1 VQTIASD
8 PVMDIFA
15 KLDLKT
21 VALLLDVDG
30 TILDIRPSPTE
41 VEVSDALRESLA
53 RLLVLTGG
61 AVALVSGRP
70 IAELD
75 RLFAPLRL
83 PTIGGH
89 GAEMR
94 MNENEVLYWAK
105 VLPKELRELLA
116 DRASIGPDIIVED
129 KRYSLALHYRNAPQ
143 QAERLRQHV
152 AASRKAFPDE
162 PTELLLGKAMFEI
175 KRPDINKGESILKL
189 MAHPPFTGRIPVFIG
204 DDITDESVFEV
215 LPQIGGK
222 GFSVSRYFPGLT
234 GVFKSPADV
243 RSALK
248 LLIANG
254 QMRA

>member
-1 VQTIASD
+1 
-8 PVMDIFA
+8 MNIFA

-30 TILDIRPSPTE
+30 TIIDIAPSPTE
-41 VEVSDALRESLA
+41 VQVSNALRESLE

-70 IAELD
+70 ITDLD
-75 RLFAPLRL
+75 GLFAPLRL

-105 VLPKELRELLA
+105 ALPRELRERLA
-116 DRASIGPDIIVED
+116 DPANIGPGIVVED
-129 KRYSLALHYRNAPQ
+129 KSYSLALHYRNAPQ
-143 QAERLRQHV
+143 EAERLRRHV
-152 AASRKAFPDE
+152 AASRKAFPGE
-162 PTELLLGKAMFEI
+162 PTELLLGKAMFEV
-175 KRPDINKGESILKL
+175 KRPGINKGESIRKL
-189 MAHPPFTGRIPVFIG
+189 MAHPPFVGRIPVFIG

-215 LPQIGGK
+215 LPEIGGK
-222 GFSVSRYFPGLT
+222 GFSVGHYFPGLT
-234 GVFKSPADV
+234 GIFKSPAEV
-243 RSALK
+243 RSALQ

-254 QMRA
+254 QIGA